1 MFRLMFSRR
10 WWLTTLF
17 VIGGMALTVRMG
29 FWQVGRYHQ
38 NKAAADHLL
47 AMRTATP
54 IFLEAGKIP
63 GSLTGMEYRSVTAKG
78 VFDFSQQ
85 VAVRN
90 QVWMQ
95 DWGAD
100 TGYILVTPL
109 VLGDGFAVMVDRGW
123 IPQSDDTSVSW
134 GQYDQPG
141 EITVSGIV
149 RLAGPP
155 EMGGVPDPTLAPGQ
169 ERLDIWNQIDL
180 VRLQEQIPYSLLPV
194 YIQQAPDAAYSS
206 PPYRSL
212 SEPDLSAAGTNV
224 GYAGMWFAFALLLF
238 GGYPLYLSKQRD

>member
-1 MFRLMFSRR
+1 MFHLMFSRR
-10 WWLTTLF
+10 WWLTTLL
-17 VIGGMALTVRMG
+17 VIGGIALTVRMG
-29 FWQVGRYHQ
+29 FWQVGRYYQ

-47 AMRTATP
+47 AMRTAAP
-54 IFLEAGKIP
+54 ITLEAGTIP
-63 GSLTGMEYRSVTAKG
+63 ASLTGMEYRAVTAAG

-109 VLGDGFAVMVDRGW
+109 VLSDGSAVMVDRGW
-123 IPQSDDTSVSW
+123 IPRASDMPASW

-141 EITVSGIV
+141 AVTVSGIV
-149 RLAGPP
+149 RLAEPP
-155 EMGGVPDPTLAPGQ
+155 EMGGVPDPTLAPGE
-169 ERLDIWNQIDL
+169 ERIDIWNQIDL
-180 VRLQEQIPYSLLPV
+180 VRLQEQVPYTLLPV
-194 YIQQAPDAAYSS
+194 YIQQAPDAAYSGL
-206 PPYRSL
+206 PYRSV

-224 GYAGMWFAFALLLF
+224 GYAGMWFAFSLLLF
-238 GGYPLYLSKQRD
+238 GGYPLYLRKQKD